1 MHVGTQVDSNYT
13 ADAVVTIMDF
23 LLSDSGKFLREPLI
37 NEIVDSLD
45 NLGLTTA
52 TIISIMSYNI
62 LPLPTEKPDREK
74 MEQLIKLITIF
85 IDIIRTA
92 LLKSATNT
100 NNKGRIT
107 AVLSS
112 NPIGVEV
119 INTLPG
125 LNILLIVL
133 DKLVDMIGTG
143 STGRNPK
150 SESEV
155 GVGVGMLDAKA
166 QSLLVGGSVL
176 IQQILGT

>member
-1 MHVGTQVDSNYT
+1 MDSNYT
-13 ADAVVTIMDF
+13 ADAVIIIMDF
-23 LLSDSGKFLREPLI
+23 LLSDNGKFLREPLI

-52 TIISIMSYNI
+52 TIISVMSYNI

-92 LLKSATNT
+92 ILKNT
-100 NNKGRIT
+100 NNNSGRVT
-107 AVLSS
+107 AAVSS
-112 NPIGVEV
+112 NPIGIEV

-133 DKLVDMIGTG
+133 DKLVDMTGTG
-143 STGRNPK
+143 MAGRNPNF
-150 SESEV
+150 ES
-155 GVGVGMLDAKA
+155 GVGLLDAKA